1 MRSEDVWALR
11 TAVIFCATTTPSA
24 ARARGSRR
32 PARWRPSQPGAR
44 RRGARGTARFA
55 RVLLLLPT
63 EFAAFDALSLPWS
76 AGASMRRSGLGD
88 SPGNGD
94 DSGSPPAT
102 QNVAA
107 NIQVTNIV
115 RLADHSAAWHLACT
129 LLPALLPGRRQASC
143 SRARLAT

>member
-1 MRSEDVWALR
+1 MLEV
-11 TAVIFCATTTPSA
+11 T
-24 ARARGSRR
+24 
-32 PARWRPSQPGAR
+32 
-44 RRGARGTARFA
+44 

-63 EFAAFDALSLPWS
+63 EFAALDALLSV
-76 AGASMRRSGLGD
+76 RSIFAVVSRSVNEEIGLGD